1 MNSRQRVEA
10 VLNHQLPDRVPID
23 FGSTRTTGITTIAYN
38 QLVRKLGLNEPLP
51 RMYDVVQ
58 QLCYPQQPVKDF
70 FKVDAIDAGQAF
82 YSDSNYW
89 KPFILHDGS
98 QCLVPSWL
106 DLVQDQQGTKVFDQ
120 QQTLLGIMPPQSYYI
135 DQTYWVY
142 GQMDK
147 FPEHIEASH
156 LARDL
161 WAYTTPPPGNMDL
174 GESSQAQK
182 FRQGIKEMYEQTDY
196 ALVLRFGGNLVE
208 SGFSTRGMENYFCDL
223 YLDPAGV
230 NRFLETLME
239 DYLKNLARVLDLA
252 GQYLSVIMF
261 ADDMGSE
268 QSPFFSKD
276 IYQKFFKNRHKQ
288 MWDLVHSKS
297 SCKVF
302 LHSCGSIYE
311 LIPDLI
317 EAGLDVINPVQ
328 ITARDMQP
336 ERLKKEF
343 GRDLIFWGGCCD
355 SRTVLGSGTPEQVRQ
370 HVRKNM
376 EILGYGG
383 GLVFNQIHNIQ
394 PGVPAENIVAMFE
407 AAYEYG
413 EYK

>member
-1 MNSRQRVEA
+1 
-10 VLNHQLPDRVPID
+10 
-23 FGSTRTTGITTIAYN
+23 
-38 QLVRKLGLNEPLP
+38 
-51 RMYDVVQ
+51 
-58 QLCYPQQPVKDF
+58 
-70 FKVDAIDAGQAF
+70 
-82 YSDSNYW
+82 
-89 KPFILHDGS
+89 
-98 QCLVPSWL
+98 
-106 DLVQDQQGTKVFDQ
+106 
-120 QQTLLGIMPPQSYYI
+120 
-135 DQTYWVY
+135 
-142 GQMDK
+142 
-147 FPEHIEASH
+147 
-156 LARDL
+156 
-161 WAYTTPPPGNMDL
+161 
-174 GESSQAQK
+174 
-182 FRQGIKEMYEQTDY
+182 
-196 ALVLRFGGNLVE
+196 
-208 SGFSTRGMENYFCDL
+208 
-223 YLDPAGV
+223 
-230 NRFLETLME
+230 
-239 DYLKNLARVLDLA
+239 
-252 GQYLSVIMF
+252 
-261 ADDMGSE
+261 
-268 QSPFFSKD
+268 
-276 IYQKFFKNRHKQ
+276 
-288 MWDLVHSKS
+288 
-297 SCKVF
+297 